1 MEQQKA
7 VLQKALEGDIHAFQS
22 LFSEFQEA
30 LRSYLYRLLANRSDA
45 EDISHDTFIKA
56 YDKLHQFQGKSSL
69 KTWVFQIA
77 TSLAYNY
84 LKRRNRWTEDVS
96 AQAKELVQ
104 QSPALAR
111 RIQQVSD
118 NATFNTYDIKEHID
132 TCFTCISK
140 TLPIENQICLM
151 LKDVYDFSIKEIMLI
166 MDKSEGTAK
175 YLLQT
180 ARKIMTEVFNRRCA
194 LVNKNGICHQCS
206 ELNGW
211 LNPKQDQQEA
221 RMKIK
226 MVKEAGQHDKEMLFS
241 MRTQL
246 IKYINPL
253 SSSGHELQEVLMECN
268 RIAMGEGTA
277 TF

>member
-7 VLQKALEGDIHAFQS
+7 VLQKALKGDIHAFQS

-56 YDKLHQFQGKSSL
+56 YDKLHQFRGESSL

-84 LKRRNRWTEDVS
+84 LKRRNNWTEDVS
-96 AQAKELVQ
+96 AQAKEIVRQ
-104 QSPALAR
+104 TPALAR
-111 RIQQVSD
+111 RIQQVSES
-118 NATFNTYDIKEHID
+118 ATFNTYDIKEHID

-166 MDKSEGTAK
+166 LDKSEGTVK

-180 ARKIMTEVFNRRCA
+180 ARKTMAEVFDKRCA

-268 RIAMGEGTA
+268 RIAMGESKT
-277 TF
+277 TS